1 MNNFIDLSI
10 VIPCY
15 NEEKN
20 LPLLISKCAPL
31 AQHDHIEVIFVN
43 NGSTDGSAKVFA
55 DILGNYQN
63 FFCVSV
69 EENQGYGHGILAGL
83 EQARGRILSWTHA
96 DLQCDPLDIII
107 GYDYF
112 KGNNTNIF
120 VKGSRYGR
128 PIADV
133 FFTFGM
139 SVFESILLRTK
150 LWDINAQP
158 TMFNKSFYD
167 SLSNPPKDFSLDLF
181 VYYHAKKV
189 NSLVYR
195 FPVLFG
201 KRAFGSSHWNVDWRS
216 KWRFIKRTVNF
227 SLQLRKRF

>member
-1 MNNFIDLSI
+1 MDKFIDLSL

-15 NEEKN
+15 NEERS

-31 AQHDHIEVIFVN
+31 AQLDHIEVIFVN

-55 DILGNYQN
+55 DMLADYPN
-63 FFCVSV
+63 FYCVSV
-69 EENQGYGHGILAGL
+69 EVNQGYGNGILSGL
-83 EQARGRILSWTHA
+83 DRAKGRVLSWTHA
-96 DLQCDPLDIII
+96 DMQCDPMDIMT

-112 KGNNTNIF
+112 KDQKSNVF
-120 VKGSRYGR
+120 VKGARYGR
-128 PIADV
+128 PLADV
-133 FFTFGM
+133 FFSFCM
-139 SVFESILLRTK
+139 SIFESILLRTK

-158 TMFNKSFYD
+158 TMFSKSFYD
-167 SLSNPPKDFSLDLF
+167 SLSNAPKDFSLDLF

-201 KRAFGSSHWNVDWRS
+201 ERAFGSSHWNVDWRS
-216 KWRFIKRTVNF
+216 KWGFIKRTVDF
-227 SLQLRKRF
+227 SLQLRRRL